1 MEMGKNSPGTE
12 AASREGIFAL
22 LITGTKPTGFRD
34 SSWTKD
40 STLGF
45 NCFILIS
52 DFIAS
57 CGWRSPDRRN
67 PQSGDISDQAEG
79 LQEPD
84 QDHHEHDYV
93 EQTFDRT
100 GHRDIGIDYPHD

>member
-1 MEMGKNSPGTE
+1 MPPVHQLPCGGSRV
-12 AASREGIFAL
+12 AAGGDTAILRPFTKRADFPAL
-22 LITGTKPTGFRD
+22 AL
-34 SSWTKD
+34 
-40 STLGF
+40 

-52 DFIAS
+52 DFIA
-57 CGWRSPDRRN
+57 GRGLRSPDRRY
-67 PQSGDISDQAEG
+67 PQSGDISDQSEG

-100 GHRDIGIDYPHD
+100 GYRDIGID